1 MVAMVTI
8 LFHSGSI
15 PVNHRQMLYSDC
27 LDALQDVRHEAAA
40 SMGKMKQRL
49 CLVDQAGG
57 EGCGVV
63 QEQLKG
69 VEAGLIQ
76 KENSALSKSVSDV
89 FCAVESVFV

>member
-15 PVNHRQMLYSDC
+15 PVHHRQTLYSDC

-49 CLVDQAGG
+49 CLVDQAG

-89 FCAVESVFV
+89 FCAVESVLV